1 MKSKQK
7 SGENF
12 NSEEIMDTNK
22 KEKQVELDQEVLITF
37 LKRTKEG
44 KYAKIEESSLEYV
57 RMQEEDETIEEQDE
71 EYYYSIS

>member
-1 MKSKQK
+1 
-7 SGENF
+7 
-12 NSEEIMDTNK
+12 MDTNK